1 MPNDTSAFYLW
12 ITVAVLIGGVCS
24 LIDAYA
30 SVQAQKEEERRRAA
44 LAAQDNRPRR
54 RRRVQQPI

>member
-44 LAAQDNRPRR
+44 QDNRPRR